1 MTLTNLKH
9 ILITTV
15 FLTVVNI
22 AKAQQ
27 YPDYIGQINDYEEVL
42 DDKQEKALMK
52 IINKT
57 EVKSGSKILI
67 VSTKDFKPAGGYK
80 DYVIGLFTHWKW
92 KEKDT
97 RDGVLV
103 IFSYNKRV
111 LKIIPGKSVEHIL
124 NETRLNDIAENV
136 ITPKIINEKDFNGL
150 KKGIKKI
157 STYLIKYKNDKLE

>member
-1 MTLTNLKH
+1 MIHDNTKLK
-9 ILITTV
+9 LISLIFFFV
-15 FLTVVNI
+15 LGKLAFS
-22 AKAQQ
+22 QQ
-27 YPDYIGQINDYEEVL
+27 YPDYIGKINDYEEVL
-42 DDKQEKALMK
+42 DEKQEKALMK

-80 DYVIGLFTHWKW
+80 DYVVGLFTHWKW

-103 IFSYNKRV
+103 IFSYNKRI

-124 NETRLNDIAENV
+124 NESRLQDLVEN
-136 ITPKIINEKDFNGL
+136 IMTPKILKEKDFNGL

-157 STYLIKYKNDKLE
+157 SSYLIKYKNDKI